1 MHPRRVLLATVLAC
15 LSLATASAQGYDRAI
30 GLRLGYPLAVSY
42 KQYYSGSTA
51 FEVYGGGST
60 YRDHSRFSIT
70 AALQKSY
77 PLGLDAELSPLR
89 WYWGGGASVQFWNY
103 RDDFYR
109 GNRRRGDFATTSAGI
124 NGYLGLEYA
133 FREVPIVLT
142 LDWVPVVFLGNGY
155 RRGFYGTSG
164 GLGVRYIL
172 ER

>member
-1 MHPRRVLLATVLAC
+1 MNLRLGLLTVVLAC
-15 LSLATASAQGYDRAI
+15 LTLAAASAQGYQRAI

-51 FEVYGGGST
+51 FEIYGGGST
-60 YRDHSRFSIT
+60 YKDYSRFSIT

-77 PLGLDAELSPLR
+77 PLGLSNELSPLR

-109 GNRRRGDFATTSAGI
+109 GKNRRGDYAATSAGI

-133 FREVPIVLT
+133 FREVPIMLT

-155 RRGFYGTSG
+155 RRGFRGESG

-172 ER
+172 GR